1 MYEKNIMTDKELK
14 DIQEKLYN
22 MEIDLPKNDWQ
33 ALESRLP
40 QKQKRILPL
49 WVRYAAA
56 AVFVFACFST
66 VLMFVNQ
73 ENQLH
78 NTQFANHQEEITT
91 KHKSTET
98 KLPKLSTPL
107 EKQATEKEIHKN
119 THKEPTK
126 CSDVESNV
134 LLKEHETVV
143 NPSKKEVQ
151 QTLRASTTQT
161 SQTDLKTRPIT
172 PKLQA
177 YSLVAT
183 LPSHFDAHPNTYK
196 KDLTT
201 QEAEALMRR
210 IHDATILPDY
220 VPELKYDNQ
229 LTRSSKWNLDV
240 LASVTTDSKSSLYQ
254 SRVNTLSQK
263 NHLMMVAPEAEQKVT
278 HDLPISFAVNISKQM
293 VKGLY
298 LKTGLQY
305 TNLHSEYRT
314 KLLFSEEFCDQ
325 YLQYVGIP
333 VEVSY
338 HFIEKKYFYSYFG
351 ANVMLEK
358 GISQYK
364 KKYSKDSHGNRLNL
378 SNSYTNEIKGFQWSI
393 GMNCGLGFN
402 ITKNIGI
409 FAQPS
414 VNWYLENNLYPQP
427 ESIRTKNPYT
437 FNIVA
442 GIQFNL
448 N

>member
-1 MYEKNIMTDKELK
+1 MTEKELK

-33 ALESRLP
+33 ALASRLP

-56 AVFVFACFST
+56 AVFVLACFST
-66 VLMFVNQ
+66 VILFVNH
-73 ENQLH
+73 ENKVH
-78 NTQFANHQEEITT
+78 DTQFANHQTKITT

-107 EKQATEKEIHKN
+107 DKKASEENTHTN
-119 THKEPTK
+119 THKEPTMG
-126 CSDVESNV
+126 SDVESNAH
-134 LLKEHETVV
+134 LKEHGTVV
-143 NPSKKEVQ
+143 NPSTKEVQ

-172 PKLQA
+172 PKLQT
-177 YSLVAT
+177 YSLIAT
-183 LPSHFDAHPNTYK
+183 LPSHFDAYQNTHK
-196 KDLTT
+196 HELTT

-229 LTRSSKWNLDV
+229 LKRSSKWNFDV

-254 SRVNTLSQK
+254 SRVNTLSQ
-263 NHLMMVAPEAEQKVT
+263 NHNYMMTAPQAQQKVT
-278 HDLPISFAVNISKQM
+278 HDLPISFAVNVGKQM

-298 LKTGLQY
+298 LKTGIQY

-333 VEVSY
+333 LEVSY
-338 HFIEKKYFYSYFG
+338 HFIEKKHFYSYFG

-358 GISQYK
+358 GLSQYK